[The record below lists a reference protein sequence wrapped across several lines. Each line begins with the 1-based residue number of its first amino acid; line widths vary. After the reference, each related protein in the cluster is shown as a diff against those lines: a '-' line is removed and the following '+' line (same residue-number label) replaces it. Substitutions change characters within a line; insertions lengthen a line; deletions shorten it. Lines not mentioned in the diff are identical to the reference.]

1 MKKLLISLIVFAM
14 AVGVLSACGT
24 SETAEVK
31 GKAELSSTISVS
43 SKSDESS
50 NSSEASKESKEA
62 EDSKQESS
70 DKSSKPAN
78 SKEESTNGETSKEE
92 STNEETSKEE
102 NTNEETSKE
111 ESSKEVNKNTESKP
125 ESSAVQK
132 PYSRPTSSKPA
143 EKSQPETTYKGS
155 FSDKD
160 AAVSYKGVTITLDAQ
175 FDPIASKIGTP
186 DSKQENPNCLTGGVG
201 YTYVYGNMTVN
212 VYSDG
217 GKEYVE
223 DIMVDGSGS
232 AKTSKGIAAGSSAND
247 IKNSYGTAAQSDD
260 MIVSYSTSNRTMM
273 FYMENGKVTGFYI
286 TRNR

>member
-62 EDSKQESS
+62 EDSK
-70 DKSSKPAN
+70 
-78 SKEESTNGETSKEE
+78 EESTNGETSKEE

-102 NTNEETSKE
+102 STNEETSKE

-125 ESSAVQK
+125 ESSAAQK
-132 PYSRPTSSKPA
+132 PSSRPTSSKPA

-217 GKEYVE
+217 GKDYVE